1 MTEAETI
8 LEIRE
13 LSSHFETERGIV
25 RAVDEVS
32 LKIGAGQ
39 TVAVVGESG
48 CGKTVLALSI
58 LRLLPSPPGRIAG
71 GEVLLQG
78 INLLDL
84 SEDEMRKVRG
94 RDISMIFQ
102 EPMTSLN
109 PVFPIGEQIAEVFR
123 LHQEMGRREAHM
135 NSVDMLRLVG
145 IPSPE
150 KRVSDYPHQMSGG
163 MRQRVMIAI
172 AMACSP
178 RVMLA
183 DEPTTALDVTIQ
195 AQIIELI
202 LSLQQR
208 TGTSVLLITHDL
220 GVVSEAAD
228 FAFVMYAGRIVESA
242 PAKELLISPLHP
254 YTTGLINSLPGRKAA
269 LGRDI
274 FLKAI
279 PGMVPPLYDL
289 PSGCRFQGRCAEA
302 LPICR
307 EEEPLLKEVAP
318 GRSCRCWRH

>member
-254 YTTGLINSLPGRKAA
+254 YTNGLINSLPGRKAA

>member
-1 MTEAETI
+1 MTETETI
-8 LEIRE
+8 LEVQQ
-13 LSSHFETERGIV
+13 LSSHFETERGTV

-58 LRLLPSPPGRIAG
+58 LRLLPSPPGRIVG
-71 GEVLLQG
+71 GEVLLTG

-109 PVFPIGEQIAEVFR
+109 PVFQVGEQIAEVFR
-123 LHQEMGRREAHM
+123 LHQAMSRGEARIK
-135 NSVDMLRLVG
+135 SVEMLRLVG

-150 KRVSDYPHQMSGG
+150 KRAKDYPHQMSGG

-202 LSLQQR
+202 LSLQRR
-208 TGTSVLLITHDL
+208 TGTAVLLITHDL

-254 YTTGLINSLPGRKAA
+254 YTTGLINSLPGRDSAV
-269 LGRDI
+269 GRGV

-279 PGMVPPLYDL
+279 PGMVPPLYNL
-289 PSGCRFQGRCAEA
+289 PPGCRFQERCLEA
-302 LPICR
+302 LPICQDQ
-307 EEEPLLKEVAP
+307 EPPLREVAP

>member
-8 LEIRE
+8 LEVRE

-32 LKIGAGQ
+32 LTIGAGQ

-48 CGKTVLALSI
+48 CGKTVMALSI
-58 LRLLPSPPGRIAG
+58 LRLLPSPPGRIVG
-71 GEVLLQG
+71 GEVLLTG
-78 INLLDL
+78 TNLLNL
-84 SEDEMRKVRG
+84 SETEMRKVRG

-109 PVFPIGEQIAEVFR
+109 PVFTIGEQIAEVFR
-123 LHQEMGRREAHM
+123 LHRKMGRREAHV
-135 NSVDMLRLVG
+135 NSIAMLRMVG

-150 KRVSDYPHQMSGG
+150 KRARDYPHQMSGG

-228 FAFVMYAGRIVESA
+228 FACVMYAGRIVESA
-242 PAKELLISPLHP
+242 PAEELLMSPLHP
-254 YTTGLINSLPGRKAA
+254 YTNGLINSLPGRKAA
-269 LGRDI
+269 FGRGI

-279 PGMVPPLYDL
+279 PGMVPPLYNL
-289 PSGCRFQGRCAEA
+289 SPGCRFQERCAEA

-307 EEEPLLKEVAP
+307 EEEPPLKEVVP
-318 GRSCRCWRH
+318 GRSCRCWKR

>member
-71 GEVLLQG
+71 GEVLLKG

-94 RDISMIFQ
+94 LDISMIFQ

-123 LHQEMGRREAHM
+123 LHQKMGRREAHM